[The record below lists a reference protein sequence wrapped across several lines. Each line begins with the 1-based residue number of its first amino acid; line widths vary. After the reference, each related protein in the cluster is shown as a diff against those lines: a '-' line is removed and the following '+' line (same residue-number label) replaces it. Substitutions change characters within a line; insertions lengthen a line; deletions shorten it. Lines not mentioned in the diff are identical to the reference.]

1 MNIEL
6 DNQSTGTA
14 NFSTTLYC
22 YASSIYSKLQG
33 ESTKTIEHYTHIQQ
47 DFLGLHQGDK
57 TPTQ

>member
-22 YASSIYSKLQG
+22 YARSIYSKLQG
-33 ESTKTIEHYTHIQQ
+33 ESTKTIEHYTHIHPARI
-47 DFLGLHQGDK
+47 FGSPPRG
-57 TPTQ
+57 